1 MVSAWEPSW
10 QRKMFPSP
18 SLNPP
23 QRWEVPGI
31 TTPTL
36 ELPVMS
42 GLLSTSSHSS
52 RTQTGPGNHHSSSS
66 GSSPNIFLFVRFVAP
81 AKEIKEYLVR
91 FAREYDL
98 YRHIQFETRVQSAV
112 WREEEAVWKVVTN
125 KGALKCRI
133 LISACGALH
142 KPALPSIAGIQNF
155 KGKSFHSAEW
165 DHGVALD
172 GKRVGIVGSA
182 ASAVQ
187 IVPTIANKVK
197 ELFVFQR
204 TPNWFYPKLDPV
216 YSDTV
221 KNLFRRIPA
230 LMTLQRVTLFL
241 LVEIWAAVW
250 LTKGRLSQWVQMVIE
265 GNMRTQLD
273 DKQSLT
279 KQLIPKYNLGCKRV
293 LLSDEFLP
301 VFKNNKSCHL
311 VTDPID
317 CVTTH
322 GVKTDKEEID
332 LDIVVYATGFDIE
345 GSICSFDTTGR
356 NNTLLRNH
364 FETDPCA
371 YLGITVPNFPNFFYV
386 LGPNTVLAHSSLVY
400 MIECQVGYIMQTI
413 QKMAELH
420 IRTIEPRKDKTRDFQ
435 NKMGEWTKNKN
446 FSASCRSWYK
456 NKDGINFVL
465 WPSNLLQYWWMTAKP
480 NLLEDF
486 KIVFDSEYYN
496 M

>member
-1 MVSAWEPSW
+1 
-10 QRKMFPSP
+10 
-18 SLNPP
+18 
-23 QRWEVPGI
+23 
-31 TTPTL
+31 
-36 ELPVMS
+36 
-42 GLLSTSSHSS
+42 
-52 RTQTGPGNHHSSSS
+52 
-66 GSSPNIFLFVRFVAP
+66 
-81 AKEIKEYLVR
+81 
-91 FAREYDL
+91 
-98 YRHIQFETRVQSAV
+98 
-112 WREEEAVWKVVTN
+112 
-125 KGALKCRI
+125 
-133 LISACGALH
+133 
-142 KPALPSIAGIQNF
+142 
-155 KGKSFHSAEW
+155 
-165 DHGVALD
+165 
-172 GKRVGIVGSA
+172 
-182 ASAVQ
+182 
-187 IVPTIANKVK
+187 
-197 ELFVFQR
+197 
-204 TPNWFYPKLDPV
+204 
-216 YSDTV
+216 
-221 KNLFRRIPA
+221 
-230 LMTLQRVTLFL
+230 
-241 LVEIWAAVW
+241 
-250 LTKGRLSQWVQMVIE
+250 
-265 GNMRTQLD
+265 MRTQLD

-322 GVKTDKEEID
+322 GVKTDKEEIG

-486 KIVFDSEYYN
+486 KVVFDSEYYN